1 MTILKTIN
9 KEREENKI
17 MVNWYWEENF
27 GYGESIPSEKGYFK
41 TKERYDL
48 FSGQNCLGVL
58 LRLYVNNEFAFVAWF
73 EDNRS
78 MKKQLDIIRQFDWH
92 LNMFYDRAKEMAK
105 FLLKNNVPFTTFY
118 KEPAIE
124 KGDDNIYITN
134 VGIDGDHLKYS
145 DDSNI
150 MSGICTIYETE
161 DKEDYET
168 DVEFKF
174 DKKEGK
180 LISLSSPN
188 RDFTKIELA
197 VIEEI
202 LRDNIKVNF

>member
-1 MTILKTIN
+1 
-9 KEREENKI
+9 

-118 KEPAIE
+118 KEPATE

-145 DDSNI
+145 EDSNI

-161 DKEDYET
+161 DEEDYET

-197 VIEEI
+197 VIEEM

>member
-1 MTILKTIN
+1 
-9 KEREENKI
+9 

-27 GYGESIPSEKGYFK
+27 GYGEGIPSEKGYFK

-58 LRLYVNNEFAFVAWF
+58 LKLYDNNEFVFVAWF
-73 EDNRS
+73 EDNRG

-118 KEPAIE
+118 KEPVVE
-124 KGDDNIYITN
+124 KEDDNIYITN
-134 VGIDGDHLKYS
+134 VGVNGDHLTYS
-145 DDSNI
+145 EEGNI
-150 MSGICTIYETE
+150 ISGVCIIYETQ

-168 DVEFKF
+168 NVEFKF

-197 VIEEI
+197 VIEEM